1 MTVSAS
7 TVPHCPFCGKS
18 KTYLLEDGR
27 IKCAQCSHKF
37 TPMPRHSHLPEAT
50 IRVIAKH
57 FWEMTTTTSV
67 AAELNL
73 NIKTVQRYFLRARE
87 GMARCCEES
96 AIAHFGYDRAPL
108 SLFEQDGSRPD
119 CGNQAQPI
127 CAIAVSSETLS
138 LLFGDS
144 NCNQNDLSS
153 PDAIAGWLYGRTQES
168 LDRHLV
174 DQMHLYLHEGRLAD
188 LPRQFWQFAKKG
200 LARYQGGF
208 RHNFPLFLRE
218 MEFRFKVRQRPDAA
232 DLCTQLLI
240 DHTIRQEN

>member
-1 MTVSAS
+1 M
-7 TVPHCPFCGKS
+7 
-18 KTYLLEDGR
+18 
-27 IKCAQCSHKF
+27 KCAQCAHKF
-37 TPMPRHSHLPEAT
+37 TPMPRHSHLPEET
-50 IRVIAKH
+50 IRIIAQR

-96 AIAHFGYDRAPL
+96 AMAHFGSDRVYL
-108 SLFEQDGSRPD
+108 ELFEDDGARPD
-119 CGNQAQPI
+119 CGSQARPI
-127 CAIAVSSETLS
+127 CAIAESPETIS
-138 LLFGDS
+138 LLFG
-144 NCNQNDLSS
+144 NENNQQTTPPALSEV
-153 PDAIAGWLYGRTQES
+153 AGWLYGRTAES
-168 LDRHLV
+168 IERHLL
-174 DQMHLYLHEGRLAD
+174 DQMHLYLHHGQTAE

-232 DLCTQLLI
+232 DLCCQLLI
-240 DHTIRQEN
+240 DHTTNQEY